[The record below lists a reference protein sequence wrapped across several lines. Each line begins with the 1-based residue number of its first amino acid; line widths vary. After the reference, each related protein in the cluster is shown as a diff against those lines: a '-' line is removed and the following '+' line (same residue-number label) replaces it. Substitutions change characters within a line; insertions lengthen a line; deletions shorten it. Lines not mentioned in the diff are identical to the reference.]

1 MCNAI
6 NISYSHRF
14 LILTR
19 IHFKLTLLTLWN
31 YSLVL
36 FDKNLHS
43 KKAKIVFITIWN
55 HKIVFWLGLQ
65 IFFFNQISVKVW
77 DLSSSSGSIPIRGYW
92 TCKSTNSHRRKFS
105 KLVTY
110 YDHVLILRN
119 SIIITRQAV
128 YLLLTAH
135 HLRHWKAGLSFTA
148 VSALRH
154 SYSHILTDSDYLKKS
169 KRIWFYVDML
179 RWYGRQVGMKILQH

>member
-65 IFFFNQISVKVW
+65 IFYFNQISVKVW

-119 SIIITRQAV
+119 SIIITRGRLCTCSSQPTTLGTGRQGSASQQC
-128 YLLLTAH
+128 
-135 HLRHWKAGLSFTA
+135 RHWGTRTHTF
-148 VSALRH
+148 
-154 SYSHILTDSDYLKKS
+154 
-169 KRIWFYVDML
+169 
-179 RWYGRQVGMKILQH
+179 